1 MSYSPPPPRIPE
13 SDITKSHIASHTDK
27 WKRRRKIIQLRWQA
41 SSILRK
47 WQRNAPRGAEAKW
60 QRVSVYGC
68 GRQKLSELTLRS
80 TGLWIFHS
88 LGTVWFFLLFRI
100 HFKAMWNLLNKWQL
114 ILEEDLSKYLHV
126 RRREQKVAILERFF
140 YQKLS
145 KSIFIRIIRILSAN
159 RKVKSP
165 NSHNYYFLSLL
176 KTAISIQRLLLVQ
189 HKLTSLLPGMPRLI
203 TQHCFKPLK
212 ERKNKEYF

>member
-1 MSYSPPPPRIPE
+1 MTAQCSKRSRSKVAESFCVWMWTTKAVRINTKEHRCLDFSFSGYSM
-13 SDITKSHIASHTDK
+13 
-27 WKRRRKIIQLRWQA
+27 
-41 SSILRK
+41 
-47 WQRNAPRGAEAKW
+47 
-60 QRVSVYGC
+60 
-68 GRQKLSELTLRS
+68 
-80 TGLWIFHS
+80 IF
-88 LGTVWFFLLFRI
+88 FLFRI
-100 HFKAMWNLLNKWQL
+100 YFKAMWNLLNKWQL

-176 KTAISIQRLLLVQ
+176 KTAISIQRLLLIQ

-203 TQHCFKPLK
+203 TQRCFKPLK